1 MRSKRIGLGLLII
14 CLSLPSCILGQ
25 DVGPSASE
33 NPITSSLPQNQS
45 LEEITTTTELT
56 NVTEITTTE
65 ESVTVTEVPITT
77 TVVSAFN
84 SSTEKTN
91 ITESELSTTTTTV
104 DNTNI
109 NTTVAQLSTSTTTSL
124 LSSTTPVSTEVTSTT
139 TAVAENVTEKI
150 ESIFDENNNNTI
162 NTTQITIGDGI
173 TQQDGDAIVLQKIA
187 MEEVD
192 QDDLD
197 TLRTQMIVV
206 TSVIGGIVILI
217 LILVLALAVSISRMK
232 SQFIKRQQYIPSTV
246 ENTGALS
253 SPGRHSRQEI
263 HAYDNSAFTN
273 GNNSHEMEER
283 RADSKAE
290 VERMGYEMYNGNKHE
305 NSYADPIELK
315 KENEGRITPP
325 YGTEA
330 QSSERRNSSLS
341 YSSTRSRDRNGRRQ
355 IRKTP
360 SGLLCCTAAKAV
372 KRNYY

>member
-1 MRSKRIGLGLLII
+1 
-14 CLSLPSCILGQ
+14 
-25 DVGPSASE
+25 
-33 NPITSSLPQNQS
+33 
-45 LEEITTTTELT
+45 
-56 NVTEITTTE
+56 
-65 ESVTVTEVPITT
+65 
-77 TVVSAFN
+77 
-84 SSTEKTN
+84 
-91 ITESELSTTTTTV
+91 
-104 DNTNI
+104 
-109 NTTVAQLSTSTTTSL
+109 
-124 LSSTTPVSTEVTSTT
+124 
-139 TAVAENVTEKI
+139 
-150 ESIFDENNNNTI
+150 
-162 NTTQITIGDGI
+162 
-173 TQQDGDAIVLQKIA
+173 

-305 NSYADPIELK
+305 NRYTAPMPRASSAAAAASSPDRGYQLRLD
-315 KENEGRITPP
+315 EGVAPMSNSTPNRSD
-325 YGTEA
+325 YGNRRSTTDRT
-330 QSSERRNSSLS
+330 SSGYR
-341 YSSTRSRDRNGRRQ
+341 Y
-355 IRKTP
+355 
-360 SGLLCCTAAKAV
+360 
-372 KRNYY
+372 

>member
-1 MRSKRIGLGLLII
+1 MTRSKQIFGLLII

-25 DVGPSASE
+25 DVGPNASE
-33 NPITSSLPQNQS
+33 NPITSLPQNQS
-45 LEEITTTTELT
+45 LEEITTTELS
-56 NVTEITTTE
+56 NVTEINTTTE
-65 ESVTVTEVPITT
+65 ESVTVTTAEVPITT
-77 TVVSAFN
+77 TVVNSAVDN

-91 ITESELSTTTTTV
+91 ITESELSTTTV
-104 DNTNI
+104 VNTNI
-109 NTTVAQLSTSTTTSL
+109 NTTTTTTAGL

-139 TAVAENVTEKI
+139 TAAENVTEKI
-150 ESIFDENNNNTI
+150 ESIFDDNNNKNNNTI

-173 TQQDGDAIVLQKIA
+173 TQQDGDAIVLQKLA
-187 MEEVD
+187 VEEVN

-305 NSYADPIELK
+305 NRYTAPMPRAS
-315 KENEGRITPP
+315 
-325 YGTEA
+325 
-330 QSSERRNSSLS
+330 
-341 YSSTRSRDRNGRRQ
+341 SSTA
-355 IRKTP
+355 
-360 SGLLCCTAAKAV
+360 TAAATSSPDRGYQLRLDEGV
-372 KRNYY
+372 APMSNSTPVNRSDYGNRRSATTDRTSSGYRY